1 MYTGETLERW
11 YLNTEATW
19 GQSKTDSHDNILR
32 TWLWKA
38 PFSKGKSTFLWLAQA
53 IPDNGSAMTGTV
65 QQSGRVCVC
74 VCGCV
79 CVCVCARARA
89 RVLWGRDVLD
99 VIKDWP
105 SSRGGRR
112 DLKSWRQCSRV
123 KQGYFSFLAE
133 TLLDNEHVLCRCN
146 GGVTTFSGSH
156 LKILSRAWLEGRLW
170 WGWRKVCI
178 TLWVSIGRVYT

>member
-1 MYTGETLERW
+1 MYTRETLERW

-65 QQSGRVCVC
+65 QQSGSVCV
-74 VCGCV
+74 CV

-89 RVLWGRDVLD
+89 RVVGEGCARCDQRLALF
-99 VIKDWP
+99 KK
-105 SSRGGRR
+105 GRR

>member
-1 MYTGETLERW
+1 MYIGQTLERW

-19 GQSKTDSHDNILR
+19 GQSKTRLTQQYPESMVVESTLLQRQKHIPLIGTSHSWQWIRDDR
-32 TWLWKA
+32 DC
-38 PFSKGKSTFLWLAQA
+38 SA
-53 IPDNGSAMTGTV
+53 I
-65 QQSGRVCVC
+65 RK
-74 VCGCV
+74 CV
-79 CVCVCARARA
+79 CVCVCVCVCTRA

-105 SSRGGRR
+105 SSRRADEILNREDSVPG
-112 DLKSWRQCSRV
+112 WSR
-123 KQGYFSFLAE
+123 GYFSFLAE
-133 TLLDNEHVLCRCN
+133 TFLDNEHVLCICN

-156 LKILSRAWLEGRLW
+156 LRILSRAWLEGRLW

>member
-1 MYTGETLERW
+1 MYIGETLERW

-19 GQSKTDSHDNILR
+19 GQSKTRLTQQYPESMVVESTLLQRQKHIPLIGTSHSWQWIRDDR
-32 TWLWKA
+32 DC
-38 PFSKGKSTFLWLAQA
+38 SA
-53 IPDNGSAMTGTV
+53 I
-65 QQSGRVCVC
+65 RKCVC
-74 VCGCV
+74 VCMCV
-79 CVCVCARARA
+79 CVHARA
-89 RVLWGRDVLD
+89 RVVGEGCARWDQRLALF
-99 VIKDWP
+99 KN
-105 SSRGGRR
+105 SRR

-133 TLLDNEHVLCRCN
+133 TFLDNEHVLCRCN

-156 LKILSRAWLEGRLW
+156 LRILSRAWLEGRLW